1 MVLPAFLRDGIDQ
14 NENDF
19 AQSQIDDSDE
29 HIPTNQE
36 AEHIFGSVKSSSSL
50 FSNAKSSS
58 SLFQDLT
65 NQEKL
70 RDDLDFDDHAR
81 IKRTSLTKADL
92 IDLPSPP
99 KIKRMSPP
107 KTSIV

>member
-1 MVLPAFLRDGIDQ
+1 MPDFLRDGIDQ

-19 AQSQIDDSDE
+19 DDDDTDG

-36 AEHIFGSVKSSSSL
+36 AENVFGSVKSSSSL
-50 FSNAKSSS
+50 FSNAKSTS

-70 RDDLDFDDHAR
+70 RDDLDFDDDTTR
-81 IKRTSLTKADL
+81 PIKRTSLTKERVL
-92 IDLPSPP
+92 L
-99 KIKRMSPP
+99 
-107 KTSIV
+107 TLV